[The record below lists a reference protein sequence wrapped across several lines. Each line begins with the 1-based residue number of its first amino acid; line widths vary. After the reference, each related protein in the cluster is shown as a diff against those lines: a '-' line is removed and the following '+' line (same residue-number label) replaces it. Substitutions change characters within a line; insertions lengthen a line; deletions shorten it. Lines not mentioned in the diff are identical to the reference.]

1 MDDGRPDLVK
11 ILEGVDNLHYDGAAL
26 LLRHEL
32 VLLQIEVKVV
42 PLTILQNRAEPG
54 TDGGNKNN
62 AGLDEAWVVWN
73 RLRNI
78 HSTFQCDWLRI
89 A

>member
-1 MDDGRPDLVK
+1 MYNNRAVAFAWVWLFGWGRTWFEVIVDDGWSDLVK

-26 LLRHEL
+26 LLRHQL

-54 TDGGNKNN
+54 TKKGPK
-62 AGLDEAWVVWN
+62 
-73 RLRNI
+73 
-78 HSTFQCDWLRI
+78 QCRI
-89 A
+89 R